1 MHRREF
7 VATMGTAAAVLST
20 AQVYVIQANAA
31 PAESMHPAKYKALE
45 DSTSHCVSTGDA
57 CMRHCLGMLSMKDTS
72 MAGCT
77 NAAYQMM
84 AACGA
89 LRTLAAVNSPYVPA
103 LAKVIAQVCADCQKE
118 CENSRMWLNARRAA
132 TPARPAPRNVARLGP
147 KAAPNLRAA
156 LRRVVF
162 AIAAKAARVG
172 APLMPSMTL
181 ELCFPGSPT
190 RGARRSDA
198 KPHDR
203 GPINC
208 SVGIEA
214 KFPQA

>member
-1 MHRREF
+1 
-7 VATMGTAAAVLST
+7 
-20 AQVYVIQANAA
+20 
-31 PAESMHPAKYKALE
+31 MHPAKYKALE

-118 CENSRMWLNARRAA
+118 CE
-132 TPARPAPRNVARLGP
+132 
-147 KAAPNLRAA
+147 
-156 LRRVVF
+156 
-162 AIAAKAARVG
+162 
-172 APLMPSMTL
+172 
-181 ELCFPGSPT
+181 
-190 RGARRSDA
+190 
-198 KPHDR
+198 
-203 GPINC
+203 
-208 SVGIEA
+208 
-214 KFPQA
+214 KFPDVAECKACGDSCKTCAEECRKIGA